1 MTNEPTHSSTPI
13 DAEFEPAETSDK
25 SSIAYEKPAKT
36 RSRGPGWIS
45 LTFVALIALGS
56 LGFTLWSSGLL
67 NQTNLPSPAETGLA
81 SLRDSQAE
89 LQTRV
94 GELSAQLEG
103 TIDRVNDE
111 IARLETEVAS
121 IEPAPAETAE
131 LPEDV
136 TAFEARLSGLEEQIA
151 ALTEAQSTAI
161 APSRIDA
168 IETALQSAR
177 NSGSGA
183 SNAQLVSLQAELETL
198 RADLAALAEGQTA
211 LTSELD
217 AARSD
222 AQEIGQTSARIISAS
237 LALDAI
243 EAASARGEAFQAE
256 YAQLEEI
263 RPNDADVKA
272 LASLSRI
279 AIPTSGELRS
289 SFRELRGDAL
299 ARDTEESS
307 GLGWVNTVF
316 GETVSV
322 RRTDAESETAM
333 HLTDA
338 EAALARDDLK
348 VAIDAI
354 EALPEISKPVF
365 QTWLAD
371 ARRRARLEDSLE
383 DLRLKL
389 ISAGQ

>member
-1 MTNEPTHSSTPI
+1 MTNEPTHSSAPI
-13 DAEFEPAETSDK
+13 DAEFEPADSAEK
-25 SSIAYEKPAKT
+25 PSIAYEKPAK
-36 RSRGPGWIS
+36 SGGGPGWIS

-56 LGFTLWSSGLL
+56 FGFSLWSSGLL
-67 NQTNLPSPAETGLA
+67 TQTNLPSPTETGLA
-81 SLRDSQAE
+81 SLRDSQTE

-94 GELSAQLEG
+94 GELASQVEG
-103 TIDRVNDE
+103 TIDRVNGE
-111 IARLETEVAS
+111 IARLETDIAS
-121 IEPAPAETAE
+121 IEPAPAETVE

-151 ALTEAQSTAI
+151 SLTEAQSTAVNP
-161 APSRIDA
+161 ARIDA

-177 NSGSGA
+177 NAGGGA
-183 SNAQLVSLQAELETL
+183 SNAQLVSLQTELETL
-198 RADLAALAEGQTA
+198 RADLTALQESQTA
-211 LTSELD
+211 LTTELD

-256 YAQLEEI
+256 YAQLAEI
-263 RPNDADVKA
+263 RPNDADVRA

-279 AIPTSGELRS
+279 AIPTPGQLRS
-289 SFRELRGDAL
+289 NFRQLRNEAL

-316 GETVSV
+316 GESVSV
-322 RRTDAESETAM
+322 RRTDAEGETAM

-354 EALPEISKPVF
+354 EALPETSKPVF

>member
-1 MTNEPTHSSTPI
+1 MTNEPTHSSAPI
-13 DAEFEPAETSDK
+13 DAEFEPADTPTK
-25 SSIAYEKPAKT
+25 SSIAYESSAK
-36 RSRGPGWIS
+36 SGGPGWIS
-45 LTFVALIALGS
+45 LTFVALIALAS
-56 LGFTLWSSGLL
+56 FGFALWSSGLL
-67 NQTNLPSPAETGLA
+67 SQTNLPSPAETGLA
-81 SLRDSQAE
+81 SLRDSQIQ

-94 GELSAQLEG
+94 GELSAQVEG
-103 TIDRVNDE
+103 TIDRVKDE
-111 IARLETEVAS
+111 IARLETDIAS
-121 IEPAPAETAE
+121 IEPAPAEAVE

-136 TAFEARLSGLEEQIA
+136 SAFEARLSGLEAQIA
-151 ALTEAQSTAI
+151 SLTEAQATAVDP
-161 APSRIDA
+161 ARIDA

-177 NSGSGA
+177 NAGGGA
-183 SNAQLVSLQAELETL
+183 SNAQLVSLQTELETL
-198 RADLAALAEGQTA
+198 RADLAALQESQTA
-211 LTSELD
+211 LTTELD
-217 AARSD
+217 AARND

-256 YAQLEEI
+256 YAQLVEI

-279 AIPTSGELRS
+279 AIPTSGQLRS
-289 SFRELRGDAL
+289 NFRQLRNDAL

-307 GLGWVNTVF
+307 GLGWMNTVF

-322 RRTDAESETAM
+322 RRTDAESQTAM

-354 EALPEISKPVF
+354 EALPDASKPVF

-371 ARRRARLEDSLE
+371 ARRRARLEGSLE